1 MRHWKIRIK
10 SMKTNTQNEYVAPE
24 VKFIE
29 IITEEG
35 FLISG
40 IVINERYKNEKHILD
55 EVEEW

>member
-1 MRHWKIRIK
+1 
-10 SMKTNTQNEYVAPE
+10 MKTNTHNDYVAPE

-40 IVINERYKNEKHILD
+40 IIINERFQSSKGEYIEKHIMD
-55 EVEEW
+55 DVETW